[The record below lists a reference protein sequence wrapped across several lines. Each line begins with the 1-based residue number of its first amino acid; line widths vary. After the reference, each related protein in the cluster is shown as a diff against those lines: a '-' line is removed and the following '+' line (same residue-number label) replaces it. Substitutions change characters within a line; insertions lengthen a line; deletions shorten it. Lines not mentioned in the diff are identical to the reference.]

1 MALLYG
7 KNNEEIAHLRTFAEE
22 ASSTAKAGDK
32 ELQDIV
38 FIVFDTPFGDKNYER
53 FIEYMANYTAAQSHG
68 FLDQVTVHR
77 DHAADMIKEWMQ
89 STQRGN
95 AIIYVNGNMIPLS
108 VKHLSSMLNDI
119 VGPTIFPL
127 GPDAVEML
135 RRKSPSTFWS
145 QQTSKQIIRT
155 FIFGTTKS
163 ELLDVA
169 GQMKPIQYLIQDVLD
184 ENLAWRADIP
194 VGHPFKAVFDF
205 VQNRINRSDKSQ
217 LFNFAEKFDDLR
229 KPPYG
234 LASNFASEAMLAF
247 ALRGWINKIFDQL
260 GKPLNQENLADAIA
274 ELFGVWDKGKTS
286 NKLSFKFQ
294 TPEEGKLCKALVK
307 TLKLNKLKGYSD
319 ISSLKDARFA
329 ITGALLE
336 EKGYPFWSLKYMDD
350 EFCASHPAITLNDSL
365 RRLFDNIC
373 TICSERDLK
382 NPALVKDTLEL
393 LENYTVDLPDILSK
407 PGNFRNGFDNF
418 MLSQSGIGLQ
428 DFEVETAYDYVK
440 KHLESTVGYW
450 TEDEVTIALKDW
462 RIAEN
467 EEIERQRRI
476 EEEER
481 RRKEEEERQRKIEEE
496 RKRLLEEAQKAKDK
510 AHQELK
516 GDPEQIVRKKVSARE
531 LIDAADR
538 DMLHS
543 ILNQIIDLIYEFIVD
558 KILESQPKTE

>member
-184 ENLAWRADIP
+184 ENLAWRA
-194 VGHPFKAVFDF
+194 
-205 VQNRINRSDKSQ
+205 
-217 LFNFAEKFDDLR
+217 
-229 KPPYG
+229 
-234 LASNFASEAMLAF
+234 
-247 ALRGWINKIFDQL
+247 
-260 GKPLNQENLADAIA
+260 
-274 ELFGVWDKGKTS
+274 T
-286 NKLSFKFQ
+286 
-294 TPEEGKLCKALVK
+294 
-307 TLKLNKLKGYSD
+307 
-319 ISSLKDARFA
+319 
-329 ITGALLE
+329 
-336 EKGYPFWSLKYMDD
+336 
-350 EFCASHPAITLNDSL
+350 
-365 RRLFDNIC
+365 
-373 TICSERDLK
+373 
-382 NPALVKDTLEL
+382 
-393 LENYTVDLPDILSK
+393 
-407 PGNFRNGFDNF
+407 FR
-418 MLSQSGIGLQ
+418 
-428 DFEVETAYDYVK
+428 
-440 KHLESTVGYW
+440 
-450 TEDEVTIALKDW
+450 
-462 RIAEN
+462 
-467 EEIERQRRI
+467 
-476 EEEER
+476 
-481 RRKEEEERQRKIEEE
+481 
-496 RKRLLEEAQKAKDK
+496 
-510 AHQELK
+510 
-516 GDPEQIVRKKVSARE
+516 
-531 LIDAADR
+531 
-538 DMLHS
+538 
-543 ILNQIIDLIYEFIVD
+543 
-558 KILESQPKTE
+558 